1 MIKVYHV
8 LDPSLVK
15 HIQSERNDRSKDV
28 QKPTIHSTSNGN
40 AQTTPILKNLRK
52 GFERTRRIRRKRN
65 LGVRNGSLVC
75 QTWLEG
81 IMRV

>member
-1 MIKVYHV
+1 MIKVYHA
-8 LDPSLVK
+8 LDPLLVK
-15 HIQSERNDRSKDV
+15 HIQSERNDQSKAV

-40 AQTTPILKNLRK
+40 AQTTPTLKNLRK
-52 GFERTRRIRRKRN
+52 AFGRTRRIQRKRN
-65 LGVRNGSLVC
+65 LDARNGSLVC